1 MQKMDKTLAKKKK
14 NCKQKKLVCVSSHL
28 RTAHCTFTDESKLS
42 VYVAFFRGPRECPA
56 DLTSA
61 SCLLLLRLAF
71 LPRRPSPAELAPEAG
86 SHGRHQTEA
95 ATFSV
100 DVTFPRVCRVCRE
113 YSCSNCSDKVSNAK
127 KITNKHLT
135 AAHGGGVF
143 FSYLDGRRGTERSGR
158 LAFDSESFWRDTSNA
173 TYACNSSRRGR
184 IDVSAARLARFVCTY
199 PLSSSLSLMKC
210 LKVFCVCPF
219 GGHSAKGGW
228 QLQ

>member
-1 MQKMDKTLAKKKK
+1 MIKMQKMDKTVAEKKKLQAEK
-14 NCKQKKLVCVSSHL
+14 TSLCVVAS
-28 RTAHCTFTDESKLS
+28 AHCTLHFLDFIGESKLC
-42 VYVAFFRGPRECPA
+42 VYVAFFRGPGECPA
-56 DLTSA
+56 VATVTSA

-158 LAFDSESFWRDTSNA
+158 LAFDSESF
-173 TYACNSSRRGR
+173 
-184 IDVSAARLARFVCTY
+184 
-199 PLSSSLSLMKC
+199 
-210 LKVFCVCPF
+210 
-219 GGHSAKGGW
+219 
-228 QLQ
+228 